1 MIFQAIE
8 SSEQSIEMSCSVSNG
23 NGIKSIPPY
32 KQPEPDYRISIYRKF
47 EIAELCQ
54 IFIGK
59 WFKYTY
65 LFILT
70 VDQFLAN
77 WSFASVA
84 ASAWASKI
92 PYTFGKMTMCNDDAF
107 HHQIL
112 PSSGCLY
119 TYYFSLFLFGAIV
132 VTLSMLDLK
141 EQASVQVVF
150 GIARLLTIAGIIVY
164 PLAKLVNA
172 NGADACQE
180 LYPQSSFTNLTVTAA
195 IDNQTAPIL
204 LRNSSHYF
212 SYKDIAFKFD
222 PKGWVVSTPV
232 YIFSFMIH
240 QSISSLTHPVKQ
252 KKYIHWL
259 VTAVTV
265 TCAFGYILLGV
276 VVPLWFKTSVQE
288 TVTLNWVRQDNCI
301 VL

>member
-1 MIFQAIE
+1 
-8 SSEQSIEMSCSVSNG
+8 MSCSVNNG
-23 NGIKSIPPY
+23 SGIKSIAPY
-32 KQPEPDYRISIYRKF
+32 KKPEPDYRISIYRKF

-54 IFIGK
+54 IFVGK

-70 VDQFLAN
+70 VEQFLTN

-112 PSSGCLY
+112 PSGGCLY
-119 TYYFSLFLFGAIV
+119 TYYFSLCLFGVIV

-150 GIARLLTIAGIIVY
+150 GIARLLTIAGIIIY
-164 PLAKLVNA
+164 PLAKLINA
-172 NGADACQE
+172 NGGDACQE
-180 LYPQSSFTNLTVTAA
+180 LYPRSSVTNLTAA
-195 IDNQTAPIL
+195 IDNRTTPMIL
-204 LRNSSHYF
+204 LQNSSHYF

-222 PKGWVVSTPV
+222 PKGWVMSTPV
-232 YIFSFMIH
+232 FIFSFLFH

-252 KKYIHWL
+252 KKYIHWM
-259 VTAVTV
+259 VTAVTI
-265 TCAFGYILLGV
+265 TCALGFVLLGI

-288 TVTLNWVRQDNCI
+288 TVTLNWVRKR
-301 VL
+301 